1 MAARWQGRVHV
12 LSFLGGG
19 LGRGKPEKSVLLHQM
34 TLLGLG
40 QMPIIG
46 RKTIERK
53 VVDLIRRWIAEMK
66 PQQK

>member
-1 MAARWQGRVHV
+1 MAACRQGRVACSV
-12 LSFLGGG
+12 IP
-19 LGRGKPEKSVLLHQM
+19 GRRAWAGETGKSVLLHRM

-46 RKTIERK
+46 RKTIDRK

>member
-1 MAARWQGRVHV
+1 MAARRRAECIFCHSRAAG
-12 LSFLGGG
+12 LGG
-19 LGRGKPEKSVLLHQM
+19 GKPEKSVLLYRM

-46 RKTIERK
+46 RKTIDRK